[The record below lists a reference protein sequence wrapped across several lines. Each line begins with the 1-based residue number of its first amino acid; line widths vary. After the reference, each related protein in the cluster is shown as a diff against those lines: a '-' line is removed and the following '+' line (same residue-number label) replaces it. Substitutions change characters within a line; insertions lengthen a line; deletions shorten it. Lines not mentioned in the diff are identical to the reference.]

1 MCESE
6 CPEEASRSCR
16 SLGKYVWKGSSQT
29 KGLCLAES
37 PEGGL
42 GAFLLQGLLETE
54 LHLSPQARVKELKFY
69 GSTSFSV

>member
-1 MCESE
+1 MQE
-6 CPEEASRSCR
+6 
-16 SLGKYVWKGSSQT
+16 LGKV
-29 KGLCLAES
+29 CLERQQPDQRAVPRRV

>member
-1 MCESE
+1 M
-6 CPEEASRSCR
+6 
-16 SLGKYVWKGSSQT
+16 GKYVWKGSSQT

-37 PEGGL
+37 PEAESPEGGL

-54 LHLSPQARVKELKFY
+54 SHLSPQARVKELKFY